1 MAEVPPGPSALPASP
16 AEIILFPGGVC
27 AVPGEGE
34 ERGCGGRGDTSVP
47 GTGQQPQTQ
56 QQLNGLISS
65 AEDGLLFSHHS
76 RTHSHLHHP
85 AHRPPDSQRGPG
97 EHCDSATEAPV
108 GTAENNNLNDRNC
121 GDHQQEHSPRVQKNH
136 SHSNNNSIN
145 SMLTMARTEATL
157 GQLAGEEPSR
167 KGDRSRTEPQPSL
180 ADPPDGE
187 AAESGRGP
195 ETQRAGV
202 ESAAALDA
210 AAGPQAP
217 VSEMARL
224 DLNSKTEGV
233 EEEEEDG
240 AIQYVRYESELQ
252 MPDIMRLI
260 TKDLSEPYSI
270 YTYRYFIHNWPQLCF
285 LAMVQQECVGAIVC
299 KLDMHKKMF
308 RRGYIAMLA
317 VDSKYRRKGI
327 GTNLVKKAI
336 YAMVEGDCDEV
347 VLETEITNKSAL
359 KLYENLG
366 FVRDKRLFRYYLNG
380 VDALRLKL
388 WLRHRVHITFA
399 ALPIPAAERF
409 NWMALRLAVSARH
422 TGERMGGL
430 ALIPLHSDQVC
441 LTWCTKPVPGELFS
455 RLSDAHWR
463 FSQALERKEQ
473 LEEHA
478 ALSEVSPAFSPP
490 FLHGQAPTWVS
501 RG

>member
-1 MAEVPPGPSALPASP
+1 MLESAQSRDSTIVFLRLLPVQPPGPSTPQVSP
-16 AEIILFPGGVC
+16 AWSQCLCSFESEERRHEIVDWKISVQWLKCRLGLARCLHPRLKLFSSPGVS
-27 AVPGEGE
+27 ALYPGRGKNEAAGE
-34 ERGCGGRGDTSVP
+34 EIHWSP
-47 GTGQQPQTQ
+47 GQDS
-56 QQLNGLISS
+56 NHNS

-85 AHRPPDSQRGPG
+85 AHRPPDSQRGPV
-97 EHCDSATEAPV
+97 EHCDSASEAPV
-108 GTAENNNLNDRNC
+108 GAAENNNLNDRNC
-121 GDHQQEHSPRVQKNH
+121 GDYQQEHSLRVQKNH

-157 GQLAGEEPSR
+157 GQLAGEELSR
-167 KGDRSRTEPQPSL
+167 DGGHSRTEPQPSL
-180 ADPPDGE
+180 DDPPDGE
-187 AAESGRGP
+187 AAEGGIGP
-195 ETQRAGV
+195 EMQRAGV
-202 ESAAALDA
+202 ELVAALDTA
-210 AAGPQAP
+210 AVLQTP

-224 DLNSKTEGV
+224 DLNSKPDGV
-233 EEEEEDG
+233 DGVDEEDG
-240 AIQYVRYESELQ
+240 PIQYVRYESELQ

-388 WLRHRVHITFA
+388 WLR
-399 ALPIPAAERF
+399 
-409 NWMALRLAVSARH
+409 
-422 TGERMGGL
+422 
-430 ALIPLHSDQVC
+430 
-441 LTWCTKPVPGELFS
+441 
-455 RLSDAHWR
+455 
-463 FSQALERKEQ
+463 
-473 LEEHA
+473 
-478 ALSEVSPAFSPP
+478 
-490 FLHGQAPTWVS
+490 
-501 RG
+501 